1 MVDTRPAF
9 LLVLMNTAPEAPSW
23 QSRIVNLL
31 VRARMRPYA
40 LKPLDPVF
48 LRPKM
53 GRPRSVRHLM
63 LLASGAR
70 AVRVEGDKSHPPGD
84 WVSASKSTADSPVVL
99 YLHGG
104 GYFGCSPETHRP
116 LVGSLVS
123 RLNARAFVPS
133 YRLAPEHPY
142 PAALDDAVQSYRY
155 LLNDLHVDPS
165 RIVLAGDSAG
175 GGLALSTAMR
185 LRDEGLPQPA
195 AIVTFSPWTDLAVTG
210 KSIDE
215 NSERCAMFAGV
226 TIRRAAPMYLGS
238 VSATDPGPSPLY
250 GDFRGLAPLL
260 IHAGTDEVLRD
271 DSVRVAERA
280 RAAGVTVEFRMWP
293 RVPHVWQFFAGV
305 LPDAAESLQL
315 TVQFVHRYLRAV

>member
-1 MVDTRPAF
+1 MDTAQH
-9 LLVLMNTAPEAPSW
+9 TPSW

-40 LKPLDPVF
+40 VRPLDPAF
-48 LRPKM
+48 LRPRM
-53 GRPRSVRHLM
+53 GRPKSVRQLM

-70 AVRVEGDKSHPPGD
+70 AAHVEAAPSHPSGD
-84 WVSASKSTADSPVVL
+84 WVTARNSTAESPVVL

-104 GYFGCSPETHRP
+104 GYFGCSAETHRP

-123 RLNARAFVPS
+123 RLHARAFVPD

-142 PAALDDAVQSYRY
+142 PAALDDALQSYRY
-155 LLNDLHVDPS
+155 LLHDLHIPAT

-175 GGLALSTAMR
+175 GGLALAAAMR
-185 LRDEGLPQPA
+185 LRDENLPQPA

-210 KSIDE
+210 LSIEE
-215 NSERCAMFAGV
+215 NSERCAMFAAI
-226 TIRRAAPMYLGS
+226 TIRRAAPLYLGNTL
-238 VSATDPGPSPLY
+238 ATDPGASPLY
-250 GDFRGLAPLL
+250 GNFHGLAPLL

-271 DSVRVAERA
+271 DAVRVAERA
-280 RAAGVTVEFRMWP
+280 HASGVTVEFRLWP

-305 LPDAAESLQL
+305 MPEAAESLQL
-315 TVQFVHRYLRAV
+315 TTKFVHRHLHGV

>member
-1 MVDTRPAF
+1 MT
-9 LLVLMNTAPEAPSW
+9 TAEHSPSW
-23 QSRIVNLL
+23 QSRVVNLL

-40 LKPLDPVF
+40 VKPLDPVL
-48 LRPKM
+48 LRSMM

-70 AVRVEGDKSHPPGD
+70 ATHVRNDASHPPGD
-84 WVSASKSTADSPVVL
+84 WVAARNSTSESPVVL

-104 GYFGCSPETHRP
+104 GFFGCSPVTHRP

-123 RLNARAFVPS
+123 RLNARAFVPY

-142 PAALDDAVQSYRY
+142 PAALDDAMQSYRY
-155 LLNDLHVDPS
+155 LIHEMQIPAS

-185 LRDEGLPQPA
+185 IRGEGLPQPA
-195 AIVTFSPWTDLAVTG
+195 VIVTFSPWTDLAVTG
-210 KSIDE
+210 RSIDE
-215 NSERCAMFAGV
+215 NSERCAMFAGI
-226 TIRRAAPMYLGS
+226 TIRRAAPLYLGGTPP
-238 VSATDPGPSPLY
+238 TDPGPSPLY

-271 DSVRVAERA
+271 DAVRVAERA
-280 RAAGVTVEFRMWP
+280 QAAGVTVEFRLWP
-293 RVPHVWQFFAGV
+293 SVPHVWQFFAGV
-305 LPDAAESLQL
+305 MPEAAESLL
-315 TVQFVHRYLRAV
+315 LVSQFVKQHLQAE